1 MSNHNEHEPREA
13 RCAFCG
19 KDAAEA
25 NMMIQ
30 AADGTSICDECIG
43 YCADAMSH
51 KAAFATVGQ
60 MTPEQV
66 AAEAEALNALL
77 AQMQGGAEQDEQPE
91 VEADVS
97 PVKHGGAPTPDEVLA
112 TLPKPRELYERLSE
126 HVVGQEE
133 AKRALAVAVYNHYK
147 RISLGAAADEGD
159 VELAKSN
166 IMLIGPTGS
175 GKTLLAQTLART
187 LQVPF
192 AIADATT
199 LTEAGYVGEDVENI
213 LLKLM
218 TAADMDVDRAQIGI
232 IYIDEIDKVARKA
245 ENLSITRDVSGEG
258 VQQALLKIVEGCD
271 ASVPPQGGRKH
282 PQQELIP
289 INTDNILFI
298 LGGAFVGLT
307 DIIAQRVGKSSLGFM
322 SDLPES
328 QKEADAELL
337 AQVLPED
344 LYKYGMIPEFV
355 GRIPVI
361 TSLDELN
368 EEDLVR
374 ILVEPKNA
382 LVKQY
387 TRMFEFEDCALTFT
401 DEALEAIAREAV
413 EHGTGARGLRS
424 ICERVLMDVMYELP
438 EHEGP
443 SAVTVR
449 ASDIEGDTKPQI
461 EMIEAVQG
469 AA

>member
-1 MSNHNEHEPREA
+1 MANHNHNEQGPGGAH
-13 RCAFCG
+13 CAFCG
-19 KDAAEA
+19 KGPHEVST
-25 NMMIQ
+25 MIQ
-30 AADGTSICDECIG
+30 APDGTSICDECIA

-51 KAAFATVGQ
+51 SATMAAMTH

-66 AAEAEALNALL
+66 AAEAQALNALL
-77 AQMQGGAEQDEQPE
+77 AQMQGVPAEDDEPE
-91 VEADVS
+91 EEAPRM
-97 PVKHGGAPTPDEVLA
+97 PVRTGKAPDPAEVLA
-112 TLPKPRELYERLSE
+112 NLPTPRELCDRLSE
-126 HVVGQEE
+126 HVVGQDE

-147 RISLGAAADEGD
+147 RISLGAEADEGD

-199 LTEAGYVGEDVENI
+199 LTEAGYVGEDVEDI
-213 LLKLM
+213 LLKLI

-232 IYIDEIDKVARKA
+232 IYIDEIDKIARKA

-258 VQQALLKIVEGCD
+258 VQQALLKIVEGCE

-298 LGGAFVGLT
+298 LGGAFVGLS

-322 SDLPES
+322 SELPES
-328 QKEADAELL
+328 QKEAEAELL

-387 TRMFEFEDCALTFT
+387 TRMFAFEDCELSFT
-401 DEALEAIAREAV
+401 DDALKAIAHEAV

-424 ICERVLMDVMYELP
+424 ICERVLMDVMFELP
-438 EHEGP
+438 EHEGR

-449 ASDIEGDTKPQI
+449 ASDIEGATKPQI
-461 EMIEAVQG
+461 ETMK